1 MLLAMI
7 ERSSELGAHEVTLEV
22 RVSNTVA
29 QNLYRKYGFEVV
41 GRRPGYYR
49 DNDED
54 ADLMTV
60 SGVYTTEYQAKL
72 KALREAL
79 EDRLLQGKARSA

>member
-1 MLLAMI
+1 
-7 ERSSELGAHEVTLEV
+7 
-22 RVSNTVA
+22 
-29 QNLYRKYGFEVV
+29 V

-60 SGVYTTEYQAKL
+60 SGVYTAEYQAKL
-72 KALREAL
+72 KALRATL
-79 EDRLLQGKARSA
+79 EDRLRQDKTRSM